1 MANFH
6 HGITAQELTQGL
18 MPMRNANISV
28 IGLIAT
34 SIDADESMY
43 PADTPVLLTGITKDN
58 LAQAGQQGTLRA
70 SLQAIRDIH
79 NPTVVVMRVTDA
91 ANVDVLDELLTCQSR
106 LGVTPKILGAPLI
119 DTPAVVHKLVSIAK
133 RRRAFVYASPRR
145 DDGTLITDL
154 AGIAAYRDQFGA
166 RELHLIE
173 NEWGQPVGAPLP
185 FLGEVLTPVDV
196 YSIYPPMFSAIDP
209 DNSNDYFIAENV
221 ANPTIYEYFKV
232 DGIDVRNKI
241 SGAYN
246 YGFIADTDIKL
257 VQGRD
262 GFEGKGGYMC
272 VFELKNGRVKT
283 YFQGEP
289 NHLIEIKYIS
299 EFSKYKPEVFSQ
311 DSTGSVNSD
320 GSIRF
325 YI

>member
-119 DTPAVVHKLVSIAK
+119 DTPAIVHKLVSIAQ

-154 AGIAAYRDQFGA
+154 AEIAAYRDQFGA

-173 NEWGQPVGAPLP
+173 NEWGQPVGAPL
-185 FLGEVLTPVDV
+185 
-196 YSIYPPMFSAIDP
+196 
-209 DNSNDYFIAENV
+209 
-221 ANPTIYEYFKV
+221 
-232 DGIDVRNKI
+232 
-241 SGAYN
+241 
-246 YGFIADTDIKL
+246 
-257 VQGRD
+257 
-262 GFEGKGGYMC
+262 GK
-272 VFELKNGRVKT
+272 
-283 YFQGEP
+283 
-289 NHLIEIKYIS
+289 
-299 EFSKYKPEVFSQ
+299 
-311 DSTGSVNSD
+311 
-320 GSIRF
+320 
-325 YI
+325 